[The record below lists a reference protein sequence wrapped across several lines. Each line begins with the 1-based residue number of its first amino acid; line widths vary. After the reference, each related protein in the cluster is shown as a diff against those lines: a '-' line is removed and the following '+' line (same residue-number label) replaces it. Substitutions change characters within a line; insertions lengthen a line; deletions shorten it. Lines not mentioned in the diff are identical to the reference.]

1 MTTFVTINPQV
12 QLEDLDAWGQI
23 TDLGGELLTEHNV
36 DIFGKMTLGAPT
48 DAISAGYFG
57 TKQGKYRLVYPF
69 SEQAVIVA
77 GELSIT
83 DESTGETHN
92 YNAGDFFVAAK
103 GTSTVWEVKSDFFIK
118 HYFAAV

>member
-23 TDLGGELLTEHNV
+23 TDLGGELLAEHNV

-92 YNAGDFFVAAK
+92 YKAGDFFVAAK

>member
-1 MTTFVTINPQV
+1 MITFVTINPQV
-12 QLEDLDAWGQI
+12 KLEDLDAWGQI
-23 TDLGGELLTEHNV
+23 TDLGGELLADHNV

-48 DAISAGYFG
+48 DSISAGYFA
-57 TKQGKYRLVYPF
+57 TKKGKYRLVYPF

-83 DESTGETHN
+83 DESTGEIHN
-92 YNAGDFFVAAK
+92 YKAGDFFVAAK